1 MLIEIP
7 NLLQDDYLNVIT
19 IQDYLDR
26 ITNVLNGQVDD
37 SNIAAGADINAGK
50 IENGGAVTQDELTT
64 SGEASK
70 VPTLDAS
77 GNLTILGKLIFF
89 EGLL

>member
-7 NLLQDDYLNVIT
+7 DLLEDDYLNVVT

-26 ITNVLNGQVDD
+26 ISNVLNGQIDD
-37 SNIAAGADINAGK
+37 SNIVAGADINAGK
-50 IENGGAVTQDELTT
+50 IENGGGVTQDELTAT
-64 SGEASK
+64 GEASK
-70 VPTLDAS
+70 IPKLDAS
-77 GNLTILGKLIFF
+77 SNLVVTGKLIFF